1 MMPNGSVLIEAAA
14 ELAQVEIRTIRQW
27 AAIGALE
34 IEWRG
39 EMEVVRLDR
48 VKFLASSWNMSSR
61 SRSSER
67 EAIRGLLGDASV
79 ETPSVAELQ
88 QLARERG

>member
-14 ELAQVEIRTIRQW
+14 ELARVDVRTIRQW
-27 AAIGALE
+27 AAIGAVE

-48 VKFLASSWNMSSR
+48 VKFLASTWNMTTR
-61 SRSSER
+61 TRSSER
-67 EAIRGLLGDASV
+67 EAIRGLLGDATV
-79 ETPSVAELQ
+79 DTPSVTGLQ
-88 QLARERG
+88 KLARERG

>member
-1 MMPNGSVLIEAAA
+1 MMPSGSVLIEAAA
-14 ELAQVEIRTIRQW
+14 ELAHVEVRTIRQW

-39 EMEVVRLDR
+39 DMEVVRLDR
-48 VKFLASSWNMSSR
+48 VKFLSSAWNMPSR
-61 SRSSER
+61 DPGER
-67 EAIRGLLGDASV
+67 QALRGLLGDATV
-79 ETPSVAELQ
+79 DTPSVTGLQ

>member
-14 ELAQVEIRTIRQW
+14 ELAGVDVRTIRQW
-27 AAIGALE
+27 AVIGAIE

-48 VKFLASSWNMSSR
+48 VKYLSSTYNMPIRNPSA
-61 SRSSER
+61 ER
-67 EAIRGLLGDASV
+67 QALRGLLGDATLD
-79 ETPSVAELQ
+79 TPSVAALQ
-88 QLARERG
+88 QLARERS